1 MRSEI
6 SKSPRRVG
14 MTYQEKCVKL
24 QIDRHTVVIEGLID
38 DPKQIYFFKK
48 ALKGLYIKYSSN
60 MDLKLNKHRDGVDLE
75 VAQSMDG
82 FTHWSYVHT
91 DGESLICDLQGVGPT
106 LTDPQIISPDPN
118 LWAMVSNIFFKTMS
132 ATPFVKHLDINI
144 QTPKCHSKYKLSQS
158 HPRQPGK
165 SQAAPTKSG
174 GNWALISHLV
184 GEDQGPLPK
193 ADIFFSPSSVQGS
206 ENTSF

>member
-60 MDLKLNKHRDGVDLE
+60 MVLNSTNIAMV
-75 VAQSMDG
+75 S
-82 FTHWSYVHT
+82 TS
-91 DGESLICDLQGVGPT
+91 
-106 LTDPQIISPDPN
+106 SPDPN
-118 LWAMVSNIFFKTMS
+118 LWADGIEHFLQNDECNPVCQAFGY
-132 ATPFVKHLDINI
+132 KHPNDPNAIPNTNCPNPI
-144 QTPKCHSKYKLSQS
+144 PDNRGKAKR
-158 HPRQPGK
+158 PRPNRVAIG
-165 SQAAPTKSG
+165 
-174 GNWALISHLV
+174 L
-184 GEDQGPLPK
+184 
-193 ADIFFSPSSVQGS
+193 
-206 ENTSF
+206 

>member
-118 LWAMVSNIFFKTMS
+118 LWADGIEHFLQNDECNPVCQAFGY
-132 ATPFVKHLDINI
+132 KHPNDPNAIPNTNCPNPI
-144 QTPKCHSKYKLSQS
+144 PDNRGKAKR
-158 HPRQPGK
+158 PRPNRVAIG
-165 SQAAPTKSG
+165 
-174 GNWALISHLV
+174 L
-184 GEDQGPLPK
+184 
-193 ADIFFSPSSVQGS
+193 
-206 ENTSF
+206 